1 MKFKSSIPPAK
12 RTTSDH
18 QKPDTSTPLRVE
30 PITIVAPAPTK
41 GKNTPK
47 SAAKKKSMKK
57 SGSKNVQAESS
68 VQETKKNKG
77 KEELKD
83 MSDVSTHA
91 EMRTT
96 SGTGKGNPDE
106 THISDA
112 PDACKKLG
120 LEDLNDAIDS
130 TENMYLDAGNETNIN
145 DSVG

>member
-1 MKFKSSIPPAK
+1 
-12 RTTSDH
+12 
-18 QKPDTSTPLRVE
+18 
-30 PITIVAPAPTK
+30 
-41 GKNTPK
+41 
-47 SAAKKKSMKK
+47 MKK

-91 EMRTT
+91 EKRTT

-106 THISDA
+106 TLISDA